1 MTIILSDGL
10 RRKLER
16 RAVEE
21 AVANFLKERDES
33 TYDHER
39 DDDERKASASC
50 IVTLVA
56 KVAAHQNKED
66 GQ

>member
-1 MTIILSDGL
+1 MSITLSDSL
-10 RRKLER
+10 REKMER

-21 AVANFLKERDES
+21 VVANFLKDRDES

-50 IVTLVA
+50 IVTLVQ
-56 KVAAHQNKED
+56 KVMKEPTR
-66 GQ
+66 